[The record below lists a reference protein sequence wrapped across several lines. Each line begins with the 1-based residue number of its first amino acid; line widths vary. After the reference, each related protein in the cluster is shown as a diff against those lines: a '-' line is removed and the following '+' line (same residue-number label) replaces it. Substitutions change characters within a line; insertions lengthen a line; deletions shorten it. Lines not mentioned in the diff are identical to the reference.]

1 MKYYIDLGSSTIKIY
16 ICKEKS
22 INPKLIEEKTIL
34 FKDYFTQENGISHKN
49 YFLLFNYFKELIKK
63 YNLSKKNCKMYATGI
78 WRKIPKE
85 QVEILRAD
93 FLDLGL
99 EFHMISQE
107 EENYYFEKAMQ
118 GIYDRKKVLMVNM
131 GGKTTELIVYDKG
144 NVIKKKNLSIGV
156 AEIMNN
162 FPEIN
167 DEKQPLK
174 IEDILQYALDI
185 LKDED
190 LNFGCDCGI
199 FTGGELRYQQLVKY
213 HLVPNAIFHDGI
225 HEWMISYAD
234 FAKKNQEI
242 LENMHLDDLYL
253 LMPHNSKWMDGAKA
267 GSILAQAIFLKAQ
280 VPYIVPSDLNIMHGI
295 VKKERN

>member
-1 MKYYIDLGSSTIKIY
+1 MKYDIDLGSSTIKTY
-16 ICKEKS
+16 QCEEKS
-22 INPKLIEEKTIL
+22 MAPELIEEKTIL
-34 FKDYFTQENGISHKN
+34 FKAYFTQDKGISHKN
-49 YFLLFNYFKELIKK
+49 YLLLVGYFKTLIQK
-63 YNLSKKNCKMYATGI
+63 YALSRKNCQIYATGI

-85 QVEILRAD
+85 QAEMLRAD
-93 FLDLGL
+93 FSDLGL
-99 EFHMISQE
+99 DFHVISPE
-107 EENYYFEKAMQ
+107 EENTYFEKAMQ
-118 GIYDRKKVLMVNM
+118 EIYDKKKVLMVNM

-144 NVIKKKNLSIGV
+144 NVIYKKNLSIGV

-185 LKDED
+185 LKEED

-213 HLVPNAIFHDGI
+213 HLVPNTIFHDGI

-253 LMPHNSKWMDGAKA
+253 LMPHNSKWMDGVKA

-280 VPYIVPSDLNIMHGI
+280 VPYIVPSDLNIIHGI